1 MMNRTAILA
10 RGLPLVALAW
20 AGLGGCIEDA
30 CDPGYE
36 PLVGACYPISI
47 DAGPLAPPSNAGEED
62 AGDEPPNACADGEGF
77 GVDCVDEADCTCG
90 THCIPVL
97 KICSVLNCEDTP
109 GVCPEE
115 WACRDIRGASP
126 DPNVT
131 SICLAPP

>member
-1 MMNRTAILA
+1 MTHRTAILVRVLA
-10 RGLPLVALAW
+10 IGALTA
-20 AGLGGCIEDA
+20 AGPGGCIEDA

-36 PLVGACYPISI
+36 ALVGACYPVSI
-47 DAGPLAPPSNAGEED
+47 DAGPLAPASDAGEED
-62 AGDEPPNACADGEGF
+62 AGDEPANACAEGQGF
-77 GVDCVDEADCTCG
+77 GVDCVDEDDCTCG

-97 KICSVLNCEDTP
+97 KICSVLNCEATP
-109 GVCPEE
+109 EVCPQD